1 MYQCIQVISQY
12 YPLSSVIRLMSYSRY
27 FCLFTHSGVQHIL
40 CCVIVCF
47 HHLLYPMLPVSL
59 DCVLLFVFIIFCI
72 QCCQFLWIVCFWLFS
87 SSSVSNVASFSGLCV
102 FDCFHHLPYPMLPV
116 SLDCVFLIVFIIFCI
131 QCCQF
136 LWIVCFWLPKS
147 LFSNFYL

>member
-102 FDCFHHLPYPMLPV
+102 FDCPNRYSLTFIYKYIKLPSEKLKLLSGWCYMTYFT
-116 SLDCVFLIVFIIFCI
+116 SIHY
-131 QCCQF
+131 
-136 LWIVCFWLPKS
+136 
-147 LFSNFYL
+147 YLKYTDLQS